1 MKLANKHIFVTGG
14 AKGIGEAI
22 VKDAAAEGAAV
33 SFIDIDVANGEKLA
47 AQLSGLGQKVFFAK
61 ADVSSFE
68 DLKSA
73 FNQSVGKFGEV
84 TGVVNND

>member
-33 SFIDIDVANGEKLA
+33 SFIDIDVAKGEKLA

-61 ADVSSFE
+61 S
-68 DLKSA
+68 
-73 FNQSVGKFGEV
+73 
-84 TGVVNND
+84 